1 MKRRILLTLTV
12 AIAAV
17 GAATAGTASA
27 DPSSSARCNGIL
39 TVNDAHNQNRD
50 NFSHEVIAAAQA
62 GDLPNPGAF
71 FSFIAQ
77 YHDGSIA
84 GCLA

>member
-17 GAATAGTASA
+17 ATSTAGTASA
-27 DPSSSARCNGIL
+27 DPSSSASCNGIL

-50 NFSHEVIAAAQA
+50 DFAHEVIAAAQA
-62 GDLPNPGAF
+62 GYLPSPGAF
-71 FSFIAQ
+71 FSLIANF
-77 YHDGSIA
+77 HDGSIA

>member
-17 GAATAGTASA
+17 ASAGASTASA
-27 DPSSSARCNGIL
+27 DPSSNASCNGIL

-50 NFSHEVIAAAQA
+50 NFSHDVIAAAQA
-62 GDLPNPGAF
+62 GELPNPGAF
-71 FSFIAQ
+71 FSFVAQ
-77 YHDGSIA
+77 SHDGSIA
-84 GCLA
+84 GCLG

>member
-1 MKRRILLTLTV
+1 MKRHLLLALTV
-12 AIAAV
+12 AVATAM
-17 GAATAGTASA
+17 AATAGTASA
-27 DPSSSARCNGIL
+27 DPSSNASCNGIL

-50 NFSHEVIAAAQA
+50 NISHEVIAAAQA
-62 GDLPNPGAF
+62 GDFRNAGAF
-71 FSFIAQ
+71 FSYFAS